1 MAYVLHIYKR
11 NFYRSKHY
19 LNNASFWDVIP
30 CRLLQIY
37 QFSNDPLVFF
47 FFFYS
52 EYGWWRVSTKPEI
65 STRLDEVTF
74 QKTLS
79 FIVNHVSISQHS
91 RVNRTG
97 FICFRRNFR
106 HPEVSYHSDN
116 YDSSRLNATWNYSK
130 WNWQKLFISLT
141 VGTSFSAKIRWIDV
155 PRRL

>member
-74 QKTLS
+74 QKKLS
-79 FIVNHVSISQHS
+79 FIANHVSTSQHS
-91 RVNRTG
+91 RVNSTG

-116 YDSSRLNATWNYSK
+116 YDTSRLHEITANGTDRSYLSPSLLAHHFP
-130 WNWQKLFISLT
+130 QKYDESTYHGAYNL
-141 VGTSFSAKIRWIDV
+141 
-155 PRRL
+155 